1 MDAKT
6 RIIASSKKYILAIKS
21 SGQVSQKSERGD
33 ESLQNLLEAYQ
44 KKALHILTRLDRPV
58 SGLVLFSRNSEF
70 TSHYLKE
77 QDEGRVAK
85 TYLALVE
92 GQWDAS
98 LKNLTHYHY
107 HDKKHKKA
115 RLSKEL
121 IEGKGVNEVSLTCEL
136 KKSLDRYSLIELTLK
151 KGRFHQIRAQLAEVG
166 FPIKGDVKYGARRG
180 NKDRSIHL
188 HAQGLR
194 FKEHGGGM
202 VDYEISPPLTDAL
215 WKVAMAEIKSGGEE
229 E

>member
-6 RIIASSKKYILAIKS
+6 RIIASSKKFLLAIKS
-21 SGQVSQKSERGD
+21 SGQISQKSERGD

-58 SGLVLFSRNSEF
+58 SGLVLFSKSSDF
-70 TSHYLKE
+70 TAHYIKE
-77 QDEGRVAK
+77 QDAGRVTK

-92 GQWDAS
+92 GVWNE
-98 LKNLTHYHY
+98 KLTELSHYHY
-107 HDKKHKKA
+107 HDKKNKKA
-115 RLSKEL
+115 RLTKDPMP
-121 IEGKGVNEVSLTCEL
+121 GKTVSEVSLTCKL
-136 KKSLDRYSLIELTLK
+136 VKALDRYSLLEVSLK

-188 HAQGLR
+188 HAYSIQ
-194 FKEHGGGM
+194 FKELNAGM
-202 VDYEISPPLTDAL
+202 VDFEITPPVTDSL
-215 WKVAMAEIKSGGEE
+215 WKAAMEGV
-229 E
+229 

>member
-6 RIIASSKKYILAIKS
+6 RIIASSKQFILAIKS
-21 SGQVSQKSERGD
+21 CGQISQKSERGD
-33 ESLQNLLEAYQ
+33 ESLQNQLEAYQ

-58 SGLVLFSRNSEF
+58 SGLVLFSRSSEF

-77 QDEGRVAK
+77 QEEGRVTK

-98 LKNLTHYHY
+98 LTELSHYHY

-115 RLSKEL
+115 RLTADPMPGKSVSK
-121 IEGKGVNEVSLTCEL
+121 VNLTCAL
-136 KKSLDRYSLIELTLK
+136 RKKLDRYSLVELTLK

-188 HAQGLR
+188 HAQGMR
-194 FKEHGGGM
+194 FREVNGAM
-202 VDYEISPPLTDAL
+202 IEYEITPPVADAL
-215 WKVAMAEIKSGGEE
+215 WKVAMAGDEE

>member
-6 RIIASSKKYILAIKS
+6 RIIASSKKFLLAIKS
-21 SGQVSQKSERGD
+21 SGQLSQKSERGD

-44 KKALHILTRLDRPV
+44 KKSLHILTRLDRPV
-58 SGLVLFSRNSEF
+58 SGLVLFSRSSDF
-70 TSHYLKE
+70 TAHYLKE
-77 QDEGRVAK
+77 QAAGRVTK

-92 GQWDAS
+92 GVWDS
-98 LKNLTHYHY
+98 KLTELSHYHY

-115 RLSKEL
+115 RLTTDPMP
-121 IEGKGVNEVSLTCEL
+121 GKSVSEVSLDCKL
-136 KKSLDRYSLIELTLK
+136 VKALDRYSLLEISLK

-188 HAQGLR
+188 HAYSIQ
-194 FKEHGGGM
+194 FKELNAGM
-202 VDYEISPPLTDAL
+202 VHYEITPPVTDSL
-215 WKVAMAEIKSGGEE
+215 WKAATEATQ
-229 E
+229 